1 MEQSLQKIEDYYF
14 GKGLRG
20 DSLCEATERD
30 ETYQKIL
37 LQRRRAL
44 TKKFSV
50 TEEDAKK
57 YVLSTDEDWEI
68 LGKIYQLEKKELTA
82 EDKKFVEFLRTQLEH
97 DWCIPIIQTLNN
109 LLKRYER

>member
-20 DSLCEATERD
+20 DALREAMEAD
-30 ETYQKIL
+30 EAYQNIL
-37 LQRRRAL
+37 SARRKAL
-44 TKKFSV
+44 TKKFGV

-68 LGKIYQLEKKELTA
+68 LGKIYQLEEKPLSA
-82 EDKKFVEFLRTQLEH
+82 EDKKFVAFLRTQLEH
-97 DWCIPIIQTLNN
+97 EWRVPIVQALDN
-109 LLKRYER
+109 LLKRY